1 MAHADPSSVLV
12 VGAGHASGVLART
25 LRDEGFKGDITLVGD
40 EPYPPYER
48 PPLSKGLLLGQQDPV
63 DAFLL
68 PSEWYQQVGITLRLG
83 WRVTAVDVPGRV
95 ATVDDGTQLGYGALV
110 FATGARARALSV
122 PGARLAGIH
131 LLRSIDDAAAIRDRL
146 QPGRRVV
153 IVGAGLLG
161 LEAAAAARLRGADV
175 TVLEAA
181 PRALQRVLP
190 AEIGDYVTALH
201 RARGADLRFGTTV
214 ERFLG
219 ADRFEGLTLSDGSD
233 VNADLAVVAIG
244 ACPNDDV
251 ARAAGLAV
259 GDGIVVDERCRA
271 SAVDVY
277 AVGDVARHH
286 NALFGTEWRLESW
299 QNAQNQAQ
307 VCARVILGREVSYS
321 EIPWFWTDQYDT
333 NIQFAGL
340 AAIGAETVRRGDP
353 ATGSFSLFCLQG
365 DVIVGVVGVNRPR
378 DVRACRAMI
387 ARRQRVRADWLAD
400 DRRTLNEA
408 AAA

>member
-1 MAHADPSSVLV
+1 M
-12 VGAGHASGVLART
+12 
-25 LRDEGFKGDITLVGD
+25 
-40 EPYPPYER
+40 
-48 PPLSKGLLLGQQDPV
+48 
-63 DAFLL
+63 
-68 PSEWYQQVGITLRLG
+68 
-83 WRVTAVDVPGRV
+83 
-95 ATVDDGTQLGYGALV
+95 
-110 FATGARARALSV
+110 
-122 PGARLAGIH
+122 
-131 LLRSIDDAAAIRDRL
+131 
-146 QPGRRVV
+146 
-153 IVGAGLLG
+153 
-161 LEAAAAARLRGADV
+161 EAAAAARLRGADV

-277 AVGDVARHH
+277 AVGDVARHR
-286 NALFGTEWRLESW
+286 NALFGAEWRLESW